1 MIEVFAYGTLR
12 DPQYQQAL
20 FDATMPMRPATLAD
34 WQIVVHE
41 GGFLTL
47 IPAPGATVQGDLVL
61 LDEEALAIADAWEE
75 VPLYERLRVEVRTAG
90 GEPVP
95 CWVYVRATASRE
107 CPAPGELAR
116 HNRRDVLSRIRA
128 FRLSRG

>member
-12 DPQYQQAL
+12 DAQYQQAL
-20 FDATMPMRPATLAD
+20 FDATMPMRPATLVD

-47 IPAPGATVQGDLVL
+47 IRAPGELVYGDLVL

-75 VPLYERLRVEVRTAG
+75 VPLYQRLRVEATAADG
-90 GEPVP
+90 APVP
-95 CWVYVRATASRE
+95 CWVYVRATDSRVR
-107 CPAPGELAR
+107 PAPGELAR
-116 HNRRDVLSRIRA
+116 HTRRDVLSRIRA